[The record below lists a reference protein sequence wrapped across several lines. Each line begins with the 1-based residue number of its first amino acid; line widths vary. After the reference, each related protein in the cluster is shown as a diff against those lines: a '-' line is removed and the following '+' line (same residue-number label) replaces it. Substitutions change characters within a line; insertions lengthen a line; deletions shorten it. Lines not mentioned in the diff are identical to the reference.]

1 MSIMEKNIYLID
13 SRSSKQQAVI
23 GNFVKTSILND
34 IVKKTYNLWNNLK
47 TVCLNSYAKKVSLN
61 SGMKKICLNSEKEV
75 SLNSEKEVCL
85 DSEKEV
91 SLDSEKEVSLDRMK
105 EVCLNSGK
113 EISLDRMKEV
123 CLNSGKEISLDSCMK
138 EVCRPIE
145 WLCSYYSDVLDR
157 KLTMRQTWLLIN
169 AQLAFGAA
177 FFPVEAPWVVRIGC
191 LVWVVS
197 ALLKCKREIK

>member
-1 MSIMEKNIYLID
+1 MEKNIYLID

-34 IVKKTYNLWNNLK
+34 IVKKTYSLWNNLK
-47 TVCLNSYAKKVSLN
+47 TVCLNSYANKVRLN
-61 SGMKKICLNSEKEV
+61 SGMKEICLNSEKEI
-75 SLNSEKEVCL
+75 SL

-91 SLDSEKEVSLDRMK
+91 SLDSMKEISLYSMKEISLYSMKEISLNSMKEISLNSMK
-105 EVCLNSGK
+105 EVCLNSG
-113 EISLDRMKEV
+113 MK
-123 CLNSGKEISLDSCMK
+123 K
-138 EVCRPIE
+138 VCRPIE

-197 ALLKCKREIK
+197 ALLKCKRGLK

>member
-1 MSIMEKNIYLID
+1 MEKNIYLID
-13 SRSSKQQAVI
+13 SRSTKQQAVI
-23 GNFVKTSILND
+23 DNFVKTSILND

-61 SGMKKICLNSEKEV
+61 SGIKKICLNSEKEV
-75 SLNSEKEVCL
+75 CLNSC
-85 DSEKEV
+85 
-91 SLDSEKEVSLDRMK
+91 MK
-105 EVCLNSGK
+105 EVCLNSKKEVYLNSEK
-113 EISLDRMKEV
+113 EISL
-123 CLNSGKEISLDSCMK
+123 NSCMK
-138 EVCRPIE
+138 KVCRPIE
-145 WLCSYYSDVLDR
+145 WLCSYYSDVLER

>member
-13 SRSSKQQAVI
+13 SRSTEQQTVI
-23 GNFVKTSILND
+23 GNFVKTTILND
-34 IVKKTYNLWNNLK
+34 IVKKTYSLWNNLK

-61 SGMKKICLNSEKEV
+61 SCMKKICLNSEKEV
-75 SLNSEKEVCL
+75 CLNSEKEIF
-85 DSEKEV
+85 
-91 SLDSEKEVSLDRMK
+91 
-105 EVCLNSGK
+105 LNSEK
-113 EISLDRMKEV
+113 EISL
-123 CLNSGKEISLDSCMK
+123 NSCMK

-145 WLCSYYSDVLDR
+145 WLCSYYSDVLER

-191 LVWVVS
+191 LAWVVS

>member
-1 MSIMEKNIYLID
+1 MEKNIYLID
-13 SRSSKQQAVI
+13 SRSTKQQAVI

-34 IVKKTYNLWNNLK
+34 IVKKTYSLWNNLK
-47 TVCLNSYAKKVSLN
+47 TVCFNSYAKKVSIN
-61 SGMKKICLNSEKEV
+61 SDMKEI

-85 DSEKEV
+85 NSEKEIC
-91 SLDSEKEVSLDRMK
+91 LDSEKEICLNSMK
-105 EVCLNSGK
+105 EVYLN
-113 EISLDRMKEV
+113 
-123 CLNSGKEISLDSCMK
+123 SCMK

-145 WLCSYYSDVLDR
+145 WLCSYYSNVLDR
-157 KLTMRQTWLLIN
+157 KLTMRQTWLLVN

-197 ALLKCKREIK
+197 ALLKCKRGLK

>member
-1 MSIMEKNIYLID
+1 MEKNIYLID
-13 SRSSKQQAVI
+13 SRSTKQQAVI
-23 GNFVKTSILND
+23 DNFVKTSILND

-47 TVCLNSYAKKVSLN
+47 TVCLNNYANQVSLN
-61 SGMKKICLNSEKEV
+61 SGIKKICLNSEKEV
-75 SLNSEKEVCL
+75 SLNSC
-85 DSEKEV
+85 
-91 SLDSEKEVSLDRMK
+91 MK
-105 EVCLNSGK
+105 EVCLNS
-113 EISLDRMKEV
+113 MKEV
-123 CLNSGKEISLDSCMK
+123 CLNSKKEVYLNSEKEISLNSGMK
-138 EVCRPIE
+138 KVCRPIE
-145 WLCSYYSDVLDR
+145 WLCSYYSNVLDR

>member
-1 MSIMEKNIYLID
+1 MEKNIYLID
-13 SRSSKQQAVI
+13 SRSTKQQAVI

-47 TVCLNSYAKKVSLN
+47 TVCLNSYAKKVRLN
-61 SGMKKICLNSEKEV
+61 SGMKKNCLNSEKEV
-75 SLNSEKEVCL
+75 SLNSC
-85 DSEKEV
+85 
-91 SLDSEKEVSLDRMK
+91 MK
-105 EVCLNSGK
+105 EVCLNS
-113 EISLDRMKEV
+113 EKEV
-123 CLNSGKEISLDSCMK
+123 CLNSEKEISLNSGMK
-138 EVCRPIE
+138 KICRPIE
-145 WLCSYYSDVLDR
+145 WLCSYYSDVLER

-177 FFPVEAPWVVRIGC
+177 FFPVEAPWVVRIGS

>member
-1 MSIMEKNIYLID
+1 MEKNIYLID

-47 TVCLNSYAKKVSLN
+47 TVCLNRYAKKVSLN
-61 SGMKKICLNSEKEV
+61 SGIKKICLNSEKEV
-75 SLNSEKEVCL
+75 
-85 DSEKEV
+85 
-91 SLDSEKEVSLDRMK
+91 
-105 EVCLNSGK
+105 CLNNEK
-113 EISLDRMKEV
+113 EISL
-123 CLNSGKEISLDSCMK
+123 NSGMK
-138 EVCRPIE
+138 KVCRPIE
-145 WLCSYYSDVLDR
+145 WLCSYYSDVLER

>member
-34 IVKKTYNLWNNLK
+34 IVKKTYSLWNNLK
-47 TVCLNSYAKKVSLN
+47 TACLNSYAKKVRLN
-61 SGMKKICLNSEKEV
+61 SGMKK
-75 SLNSEKEVCL
+75 
-85 DSEKEV
+85 
-91 SLDSEKEVSLDRMK
+91 
-105 EVCLNSGK
+105 
-113 EISLDRMKEV
+113 
-123 CLNSGKEISLDSCMK
+123 
-138 EVCRPIE
+138 VCRPIE

>member
-1 MSIMEKNIYLID
+1 MEKNIYLID

-34 IVKKTYNLWNNLK
+34 IVKKTYSLWNNLK
-47 TVCLNSYAKKVSLN
+47 TVCFNSYAKKVSINSDMKEISLNSEKEVCLNSEKEICLDSEKDISLNSYAKEVSLNSYAKKVSLN
-61 SGMKKICLNSEKEV
+61 S
-75 SLNSEKEVCL
+75 
-85 DSEKEV
+85 
-91 SLDSEKEVSLDRMK
+91 
-105 EVCLNSGK
+105 
-113 EISLDRMKEV
+113 
-123 CLNSGKEISLDSCMK
+123 CMK
-138 EVCRPIE
+138 EVYRPIE
-145 WLCSYYSDVLDR
+145 WLCSYYSNVLDR

-197 ALLKCKREIK
+197 ALLKCKRGLSEEGS

>member
-34 IVKKTYNLWNNLK
+34 IVKKTYSLWNNLK
-47 TVCLNSYAKKVSLN
+47 TVCLNSYAKKVCLNSGMKEISLNSEKEISLN
-61 SGMKKICLNSEKEV
+61 SGMKKI
-75 SLNSEKEVCL
+75 
-85 DSEKEV
+85 
-91 SLDSEKEVSLDRMK
+91 
-105 EVCLNSGK
+105 
-113 EISLDRMKEV
+113 
-123 CLNSGKEISLDSCMK
+123 
-138 EVCRPIE
+138 CRPIE

>member
-1 MSIMEKNIYLID
+1 MEKNIYLID

-61 SGMKKICLNSEKEV
+61 SGMKKICLNSEKE
-75 SLNSEKEVCL
+75 
-85 DSEKEV
+85 
-91 SLDSEKEVSLDRMK
+91 
-105 EVCLNSGK
+105 
-113 EISLDRMKEV
+113 ISLDRMKEV
-123 CLNSGKEISLDSCMK
+123 CLNSEKEIRLNSCMK

-145 WLCSYYSDVLDR
+145 WLCSYYSDVLER

>member
-1 MSIMEKNIYLID
+1 MEKNIYLID

-75 SLNSEKEVCL
+75 SLNSEKEV
-85 DSEKEV
+85 
-91 SLDSEKEVSLDRMK
+91 SLNSCMK
-105 EVCLNSGK
+105 EVCLNSKKEVYLNSEK
-113 EISLDRMKEV
+113 EISL
-123 CLNSGKEISLDSCMK
+123 NSGMK
-138 EVCRPIE
+138 KVCRPIE
-145 WLCSYYSDVLDR
+145 WLCSYYSDVLER

>member
-1 MSIMEKNIYLID
+1 MEKNIYLID

-23 GNFVKTSILND
+23 GNFMKTSILND
-34 IVKKTYNLWNNLK
+34 IVKKTYSLWNNLK
-47 TVCLNSYAKKVSLN
+47 TVCFNSYAKEVSINSDMKEESLN
-61 SGMKKICLNSEKEV
+61 SDMKKV
-75 SLNSEKEVCL
+75 SLNSEKEI
-85 DSEKEV
+85 
-91 SLDSEKEVSLDRMK
+91 SLDSM
-105 EVCLNSGK
+105 K
-113 EISLDRMKEV
+113 EISLNSMKEIR
-123 CLNSGKEISLDSCMK
+123 LNSCMK
-138 EVCRPIE
+138 KVCRPIE

-197 ALLKCKREIK
+197 ALLKCKRGLK

>member
-1 MSIMEKNIYLID
+1 MEKNIYLID
-13 SRSSKQQAVI
+13 SRSTKQQAVI
-23 GNFVKTSILND
+23 DNFVKTSILNN

-47 TVCLNSYAKKVSLN
+47 TVCLNSYTKKVRLN
-61 SGMKKICLNSEKEV
+61 SGLKKVC
-75 SLNSEKEVCL
+75 LNSEKEVCL
-85 DSEKEV
+85 DSC
-91 SLDSEKEVSLDRMK
+91 MK
-105 EVCLNSGK
+105 EVCLNSEK

-123 CLNSGKEISLDSCMK
+123 CLNSEKEIRLNSCMK

>member
-34 IVKKTYNLWNNLK
+34 IVKKTYSLWNNLK
-47 TVCLNSYAKKVSLN
+47 TACLNSYAKEVSINSDMKEESLN
-61 SGMKKICLNSEKEV
+61 SDMKKV
-75 SLNSEKEVCL
+75 SLNSEKEICLDSEKKICL
-85 DSEKEV
+85 DSEKEIC
-91 SLDSEKEVSLDRMK
+91 LDSEKEICLNSMK
-105 EVCLNSGK
+105 EVYLN
-113 EISLDRMKEV
+113 
-123 CLNSGKEISLDSCMK
+123 SCMK

-157 KLTMRQTWLLIN
+157 KLTMRQTWLLVN

-191 LVWVVS
+191 LVSVVS
-197 ALLKCKREIK
+197 ALLKCKRGLK

>member
-13 SRSSKQQAVI
+13 SRSTKQQAVI

-47 TVCLNSYAKKVSLN
+47 TVCLNSYANKVRLN
-61 SGMKKICLNSEKEV
+61 SGMKEICLNSEKEI
-75 SLNSEKEVCL
+75 SL

-91 SLDSEKEVSLDRMK
+91 SLDSMKEISLNSMKEISLYSMKEISLNSMKEISLNSMK
-105 EVCLNSGK
+105 EVCLNSG
-113 EISLDRMKEV
+113 MK
-123 CLNSGKEISLDSCMK
+123 K
-138 EVCRPIE
+138 VCRPIE
-145 WLCSYYSDVLDR
+145 WLCSYYSNVLDR

-197 ALLKCKREIK
+197 ALLKCKRGLK

>member
-13 SRSSKQQAVI
+13 SRSTKQQAVI

-61 SGMKKICLNSEKEV
+61 SGIKKICLNSEKEV
-75 SLNSEKEVCL
+75 SLNSC
-85 DSEKEV
+85 
-91 SLDSEKEVSLDRMK
+91 MK
-105 EVCLNSGK
+105 DVCLNSKKEVYLNSEK
-113 EISLDRMKEV
+113 EISL
-123 CLNSGKEISLDSCMK
+123 NNCMK
-138 EVCRPIE
+138 KVCRPIE

>member
-13 SRSSKQQAVI
+13 SRSTKQQAVI

-47 TVCLNSYAKKVSLN
+47 TVCLNNYANKVSLNSVMKKNCLNSEKEVCLNNEKEISLN
-61 SGMKKICLNSEKEV
+61 SGMKKIC
-75 SLNSEKEVCL
+75 
-85 DSEKEV
+85 
-91 SLDSEKEVSLDRMK
+91 
-105 EVCLNSGK
+105 
-113 EISLDRMKEV
+113 
-123 CLNSGKEISLDSCMK
+123 
-138 EVCRPIE
+138 RPID
-145 WLCSYYSDVLDR
+145 WLCSYYSDVLER

>member
-34 IVKKTYNLWNNLK
+34 IVKKTYSLWNNLK
-47 TVCLNSYAKKVSLN
+47 TACFNSYAKDLRLN
-61 SGMKKICLNSEKEV
+61 SGMKEISLNSEMKEASLNSEKVICLDSEKKICLDSEKEICLNSEKEIC
-75 SLNSEKEVCL
+75 LNS
-85 DSEKEV
+85 
-91 SLDSEKEVSLDRMK
+91 MK
-105 EVCLNSGK
+105 EVYLN
-113 EISLDRMKEV
+113 
-123 CLNSGKEISLDSCMK
+123 SCMK
-138 EVCRPIE
+138 KVCRPIE

-197 ALLKCKREIK
+197 ALLKCKRGLK

>member
-1 MSIMEKNIYLID
+1 MEKNIYLID
-13 SRSSKQQAVI
+13 SRSTKQQAVI

-75 SLNSEKEVCL
+75 CLNSC
-85 DSEKEV
+85 
-91 SLDSEKEVSLDRMK
+91 MK
-105 EVCLNSGK
+105 EVCLNSKKEVYLNSEK
-113 EISLDRMKEV
+113 EISL
-123 CLNSGKEISLDSCMK
+123 NSCMK
-138 EVCRPIE
+138 KVCRPIE
-145 WLCSYYSDVLDR
+145 WLCYYYSDVLER

>member
-1 MSIMEKNIYLID
+1 MEKNIYLID
-13 SRSSKQQAVI
+13 SRSTKQQAVI

-34 IVKKTYNLWNNLK
+34 IVKKTYSLWNNLK
-47 TVCLNSYAKKVSLN
+47 TVCLNSYAKEVRLN
-61 SGMKKICLNSEKEV
+61 SGMKKICLNSEKEGCINNEKGI
-75 SLNSEKEVCL
+75 SLNSG
-85 DSEKEV
+85 
-91 SLDSEKEVSLDRMK
+91 MK
-105 EVCLNSGK
+105 K
-113 EISLDRMKEV
+113 
-123 CLNSGKEISLDSCMK
+123 
-138 EVCRPIE
+138 VCRAIE
-145 WLCSYYSDVLDR
+145 WLCSYYSDVLER

>member
-1 MSIMEKNIYLID
+1 MEKNIYLID
-13 SRSSKQQAVI
+13 SRSTKQQAVI

-75 SLNSEKEVCL
+75 SLNSC
-85 DSEKEV
+85 
-91 SLDSEKEVSLDRMK
+91 MK
-105 EVCLNSGK
+105 EVCLNSKKEVYLNSEK
-113 EISLDRMKEV
+113 EISL
-123 CLNSGKEISLDSCMK
+123 NSCMK
-138 EVCRPIE
+138 KVCRPIE

>member
-13 SRSSKQQAVI
+13 SRSTKQQAVI

-47 TVCLNSYAKKVSLN
+47 TVCVNSYAKKVSLN

-75 SLNSEKEVCL
+75 CLNSC
-85 DSEKEV
+85 
-91 SLDSEKEVSLDRMK
+91 MK
-105 EVCLNSGK
+105 EVCLNSEKEVYLNSEK
-113 EISLDRMKEV
+113 EISL
-123 CLNSGKEISLDSCMK
+123 NNCMK
-138 EVCRPIE
+138 KVCRPIE

>member
-1 MSIMEKNIYLID
+1 MEKNIYLID
-13 SRSSKQQAVI
+13 SRSTKQQAVI

-61 SGMKKICLNSEKEV
+61 SGIKKICLNSEKEV
-75 SLNSEKEVCL
+75 SLNSC
-85 DSEKEV
+85 
-91 SLDSEKEVSLDRMK
+91 MK
-105 EVCLNSGK
+105 EVCLNSKKEVYLNSEK
-113 EISLDRMKEV
+113 EISL
-123 CLNSGKEISLDSCMK
+123 NSGMK
-138 EVCRPIE
+138 KVCRPIE
-145 WLCSYYSDVLDR
+145 WLCSYYSDVLER

>member
-13 SRSSKQQAVI
+13 SRSTEQQAVI
-23 GNFVKTSILND
+23 GVFVKTTILND
-34 IVKKTYNLWNNLK
+34 IVKKTYSLWNNLK
-47 TVCLNSYAKKVSLN
+47 TVCLNSYAKKVRLN
-61 SGMKKICLNSEKEV
+61 SGANEV

-85 DSEKEV
+85 NSEKEIC
-91 SLDSEKEVSLDRMK
+91 LDSEKEVSLNSCMK
-105 EVCLNSGK
+105 EVCLNS
-113 EISLDRMKEV
+113 EKEV
-123 CLNSGKEISLDSCMK
+123 CLNSEKEISLNSCMK

-145 WLCSYYSDVLDR
+145 WLCSYYSNVLER

-177 FFPVEAPWVVRIGC
+177 FFPVESPWVVRIGC
-191 LVWVVS
+191 LAWVVS

>member
-1 MSIMEKNIYLID
+1 MEKNIYLIN
-13 SRSSKQQAVI
+13 SRSTKQQAVI
-23 GNFVKTSILND
+23 DNFVKTSILND

-61 SGMKKICLNSEKEV
+61 SGIKKICLNSGIKKICLNSEKEV
-75 SLNSEKEVCL
+75 SLNSC
-85 DSEKEV
+85 
-91 SLDSEKEVSLDRMK
+91 MK
-105 EVCLNSGK
+105 EVCLNSKKEVYLNSEK
-113 EISLDRMKEV
+113 EISL
-123 CLNSGKEISLDSCMK
+123 NSGMK
-138 EVCRPIE
+138 KVCRPIE
-145 WLCSYYSDVLDR
+145 WLCSYYSDVLER

>member
-1 MSIMEKNIYLID
+1 MEKNIYLID
-13 SRSSKQQAVI
+13 SRSTKQQAVI

-34 IVKKTYNLWNNLK
+34 IVKKTYSLWNNLK
-47 TVCLNSYAKKVSLN
+47 TVCLNNYANKVSLN
-61 SGMKKICLNSEKEV
+61 IGMKKICLNS
-75 SLNSEKEVCL
+75 C
-85 DSEKEV
+85 
-91 SLDSEKEVSLDRMK
+91 MK
-105 EVCLNSGK
+105 EVCLNSK
-113 EISLDRMKEV
+113 KEV
-123 CLNSGKEISLDSCMK
+123 CLNNEKEVYLNSEKEISLNSCMK
-138 EVCRPIE
+138 KVCRPIE
-145 WLCSYYSDVLDR
+145 WLCSYYSDVLER

>member
-1 MSIMEKNIYLID
+1 MEKNIYLIN
-13 SRSSKQQAVI
+13 SRSTKQQAVI

-47 TVCLNSYAKKVSLN
+47 TVCLNNYANKVSLN
-61 SGMKKICLNSEKEV
+61 SGMKKICLNSGIKKICLNSEKEV
-75 SLNSEKEVCL
+75 SLNSC
-85 DSEKEV
+85 
-91 SLDSEKEVSLDRMK
+91 MK
-105 EVCLNSGK
+105 EVCLNSK
-113 EISLDRMKEV
+113 KEV
-123 CLNSGKEISLDSCMK
+123 CLNNEKEISLNSGMK
-138 EVCRPIE
+138 KICRPIE
-145 WLCSYYSDVLDR
+145 WLCSYYSDVLER

>member
-1 MSIMEKNIYLID
+1 MEKNIYLID
-13 SRSSKQQAVI
+13 SRSTKQQAVI

-34 IVKKTYNLWNNLK
+34 IVKKTYSLWNNLK
-47 TVCLNSYAKKVSLN
+47 TVCLNSYAKKVRLN

-75 SLNSEKEVCL
+75 SLNSC
-85 DSEKEV
+85 
-91 SLDSEKEVSLDRMK
+91 MK
-105 EVCLNSGK
+105 EVCLNSKKEVYLNSEK
-113 EISLDRMKEV
+113 EISL
-123 CLNSGKEISLDSCMK
+123 NSCMK
-138 EVCRPIE
+138 KVCRPIE

>member
-34 IVKKTYNLWNNLK
+34 IVKKTYSLWNNLK
-47 TVCLNSYAKKVSLN
+47 TACFNSYAKKESLNSEKEISLNSYAKKVSLN
-61 SGMKKICLNSEKEV
+61 SYA
-75 SLNSEKEVCL
+75 
-85 DSEKEV
+85 
-91 SLDSEKEVSLDRMK
+91 
-105 EVCLNSGK
+105 
-113 EISLDRMKEV
+113 
-123 CLNSGKEISLDSCMK
+123 K

-145 WLCSYYSDVLDR
+145 WLCSYYSNMLDR
-157 KLTMRQTWLLIN
+157 KLTMRQAWLLIN

-177 FFPVEAPWVVRIGC
+177 FFPVEAPWGVRIGC

-197 ALLKCKREIK
+197 ALLKCKRGLK

>member
-13 SRSSKQQAVI
+13 SRSTKQQAVI

-47 TVCLNSYAKKVSLN
+47 TVCLNSYAKKVSIN
-61 SGMKKICLNSEKEV
+61 SGIKKICLNSEKEV
-75 SLNSEKEVCL
+75 SLNSC
-85 DSEKEV
+85 
-91 SLDSEKEVSLDRMK
+91 MK
-105 EVCLNSGK
+105 EVCLNSKKEVYLNSEK
-113 EISLDRMKEV
+113 EISL
-123 CLNSGKEISLDSCMK
+123 NSCMK
-138 EVCRPIE
+138 KVCRPIE

>member
-34 IVKKTYNLWNNLK
+34 IVKKTYSLWNNLK
-47 TVCLNSYAKKVSLN
+47 TACFNSYAKDLRLN
-61 SGMKKICLNSEKEV
+61 SGMKEISLNSEMKEASLNSEKEICLDSEKKICLDSEKEICLNSEKEIC
-75 SLNSEKEVCL
+75 LNS
-85 DSEKEV
+85 
-91 SLDSEKEVSLDRMK
+91 MK
-105 EVCLNSGK
+105 EVYLN
-113 EISLDRMKEV
+113 
-123 CLNSGKEISLDSCMK
+123 SCMK

-157 KLTMRQTWLLIN
+157 KLTMRQTWLLVN

-177 FFPVEAPWVVRIGC
+177 FFPVEAPWGVRIGC

-197 ALLKCKREIK
+197 ALQKCKRGLK

>member
-1 MSIMEKNIYLID
+1 MEKNIYLID
-13 SRSSKQQAVI
+13 SRSTKQQAVI

-34 IVKKTYNLWNNLK
+34 IVKKTYSLWNNLK
-47 TVCLNSYAKKVSLN
+47 TVSLNSYAKKVSLN

-75 SLNSEKEVCL
+75 SLNSC
-85 DSEKEV
+85 
-91 SLDSEKEVSLDRMK
+91 MK
-105 EVCLNSGK
+105 EVCLNS
-113 EISLDRMKEV
+113 MKEV
-123 CLNSGKEISLDSCMK
+123 CLNSKKEVYLNSEKEISLNNCMK
-138 EVCRPIE
+138 KVCRPIE
-145 WLCSYYSDVLDR
+145 WLCSYYSNVLER

>member
-34 IVKKTYNLWNNLK
+34 IVKKTYSLWNNLK
-47 TVCLNSYAKKVSLN
+47 TACFNSYAKDLRLN
-61 SGMKKICLNSEKEV
+61 SGMKEISLNSEMKEA
-75 SLNSEKEVCL
+75 SLNSEKEICLDSEKKICL
-85 DSEKEV
+85 DSEKEIC
-91 SLDSEKEVSLDRMK
+91 LDSEKEICLNSMK
-105 EVCLNSGK
+105 EVYLN
-113 EISLDRMKEV
+113 
-123 CLNSGKEISLDSCMK
+123 SCMK

-157 KLTMRQTWLLIN
+157 KLTMRQTWLLVN

-177 FFPVEAPWVVRIGC
+177 FFPMEAPWVVRIGC

-197 ALLKCKREIK
+197 ALQKCKRGLK

>member
-1 MSIMEKNIYLID
+1 MEKNIYLID
-13 SRSSKQQAVI
+13 SRSTKQQAVI

-75 SLNSEKEVCL
+75 CLNSC
-85 DSEKEV
+85 
-91 SLDSEKEVSLDRMK
+91 MK
-105 EVCLNSGK
+105 EVCLNSKKEVYLNSEK
-113 EISLDRMKEV
+113 EISL
-123 CLNSGKEISLDSCMK
+123 NSGMK
-138 EVCRPIE
+138 KICRPIE